1 MARAPCRLRCHN
13 KILPK
18 SDWRPASGPRLM
30 AMDGRYTAPRH
41 PKRTLRRCI
50 NYRPSC
56 AHRCTLHTA
65 HANWR
70 HSRSL
75 GRIQFSHIQWV
86 ACQRLSCVRYPC
98 ASGLQSNHVRKRY
111 CRAEITSAD
120 GVQFVHLAGV
130 YASERRDVAGMDG
143 NCHRLGHAVFRWS
156 GVGCPDGGVGAC
168 LVTGSVQRS
177 VRSSHTGYRHLCWC
191 TRRRTRFVSGG
202 WATSVI
208 QLGNAL
214 NFSRIFSLFHCR
226 ATAVVHWSFN
236 CPAVDGLSLVWYHG
250 ACDVASQ
257 IDRASIRASID
268 TPNGSSRIRCSEFAS
283 IPNWKHVYCFFFFF
297 INKNRAS

>member
-98 ASGLQSNHVRKRY
+98 ASGLQSNYVRKRY

-156 GVGCPDGGVGAC
+156 GVGCLDGGVGAC

-191 TRRRTRFVSGG
+191 TRRWTRFVSGQ

-214 NFSRIFSLFHCR
+214 NFSRFFHYFIVGRQRWSIGHSIAQPSMDCR
-226 ATAVVHWSFN
+226 WSGVMG
-236 CPAVDGLSLVWYHG
+236 PAMWRAKSTGHLYARRSIHPMGHREFGVLNSHRF
-250 ACDVASQ
+250 Q
-257 IDRASIRASID
+257 IEN
-268 TPNGSSRIRCSEFAS
+268 TFTVSS
-283 IPNWKHVYCFFFFF
+283 FFL
-297 INKNRAS
+297 